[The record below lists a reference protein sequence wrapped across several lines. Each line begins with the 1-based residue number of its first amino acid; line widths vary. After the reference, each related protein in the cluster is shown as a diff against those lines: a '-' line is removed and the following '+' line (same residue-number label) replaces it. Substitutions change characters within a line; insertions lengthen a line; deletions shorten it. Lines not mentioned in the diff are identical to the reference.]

1 MEVAGVVL
9 GAAPIVLYA
18 LDNYKR
24 ALGPAKRFWRWEDT
38 IQDIIDNVT
47 LHQEHLNTTLRN
59 MGLQNPNMAQIEAVL
74 QVRRPDR
81 CHYFISILRNMDGQM
96 KELLDRLEV
105 DLDGQPKWSNHN
117 ADTAGWEWRRVKRS
131 FGARDRNNVFEKLHR
146 WNVALQNCGLERR
159 EIGLDSEHSIVNL
172 VRSRFNGQICAA
184 IRLNALALHRA
195 LTFGLECACLHP
207 HQGNLEL
214 NWHAPDSPAPSK
226 SFSVAISGGKD
237 SAIQAGHVTW
247 KMLSV
252 MMEETVSC
260 DPSQTN
266 AQSPTPPTP
275 LPSQLPS
282 PSPSTRTDPLAN
294 SMPAI
299 SKRRRMVQFL
309 SLSGAESSK
318 DLTPA
323 FSSGKHAPIGHSE
336 VAELVLTT
344 AASCP
349 IPQASS
355 EPLPRSIPPV
365 PLVELCTILKLGGH
379 RTSADLC
386 CIPVPNTSF
395 RFQLRTAPSPT
406 ISATPIETINLDSL
420 LLRKRSPITDRE
432 ILLRRKQRFG
442 IAAAL
447 TSAVLHLCDSN
458 WMGKTIENDNIQ
470 LFLESRTGSPSLS
483 RNPYLLCNFH
493 SSSSGASQAQQ
504 TPKDNFQSKQIQNRT
519 LFTLAVRL
527 LELGLNKP
535 FSKLRHEYSS
545 FAVSNP
551 GAEPPHADDSNVVGD
566 FDIAKALIVELAL
579 DPGRTFAD
587 AVDRCLRFLF
597 PGPEHLNNFSEP
609 SFRKTFFD
617 EVVAPIQA
625 TYEMTPDL

>member
-9 GAAPIVLYA
+9 GAMPIVLYA

-24 ALGPAKRFWRWEDT
+24 ALGPAKRFWSWEDT
-38 IQDIIDNVT
+38 IQEIIDNVM

-74 QVRRPDR
+74 QVHRPDK
-81 CHYFISILRNMDGQM
+81 CHYFMSILRNMDGQM
-96 KELLDRLEV
+96 NELLDRLEV
-105 DLDGQPKWSNHN
+105 DLDGQPRWSNHK

-131 FGARDRNNVFEKLHR
+131 FGARDRKNVFEKLHR

-159 EIGLDSEHSIVNL
+159 EISLDSEHSIVNL
-172 VRSRFNGQICAA
+172 VRSRFNDQICAA
-184 IRLNALALHRA
+184 IRLNVLALHRA
-195 LTFGLECACLHP
+195 LTFGLGCACLYP
-207 HQGNLEL
+207 HKGNLEL

-226 SFSVAISGGKD
+226 SFSVAISGGKY

-247 KMLSV
+247 KLLSV
-252 MMEETVSC
+252 MMEEMVSS

-275 LPSQLPS
+275 LPPQLPS

-294 SMPAI
+294 SMPAL

-309 SLSGAESSK
+309 SLSGAESRN
-318 DLTPA
+318 DLKPA
-323 FSSGKHAPIGHSE
+323 SSSD
-336 VAELVLTT
+336 
-344 AASCP
+344 ASSP
-349 IPQASS
+349 IPQASA
-355 EPLPRSIPPV
+355 EPLPRSVPPV
-365 PLVELCTILKLGGH
+365 PLVELCTILKLGCHGS
-379 RTSADLC
+379 SADLC

-395 RFQLRTAPSPT
+395 RFQLQTAPSPT
-406 ISATPIETINLDSL
+406 ISAVPRETISLDSL

-458 WMGKTIENDNIQ
+458 WIGKTIENDDIQ
-470 LFLESRTGSPSLS
+470 LFLESHTGSPNLS

-504 TPKDNFQSKQIQNRT
+504 TPRDNFQSKQIQNCT
-519 LFTLAVRL
+519 LYSLAIRL

-545 FAVSNP
+545 FAASDS
-551 GAEPPHADDSNVVGD
+551 GAEPPPADDSSVVGD

-609 SFRKTFFD
+609 SFRKTFFE

-625 TYEMTPDL
+625 IYEMTPDL